1 MWLENENS
9 SQMSKKEGRNQMIT
23 TMVTFLS
30 SIIIAIL
37 LLVLFSVLGA
47 VEGVIEEYFK
57 FVDKKARE
65 STANSLEQGMVQ
77 QEETSFWTKQRLY
90 RFLYKFVRMIVI
102 LTVLCISFY
111 SVLQVIIVY
120 TTDGGLKNINW
131 NFVFLIPAFKIYKAF
146 TKVMSDVVNGT
157 DEAARDASKVHSG
170 YDTAFRLYENL
181 KAKHSSAITEDEKET
196 KNPTNDKDDTQQ

>member
-1 MWLENENS
+1 
-9 SQMSKKEGRNQMIT
+9 MIT

-65 STANSLEQGMVQ
+65 FTANSVEQGMVQ

-102 LTVLCISFY
+102 LTVLCVSFY
-111 SVLQVIIVY
+111 SVLQVVMVY
-120 TTDGGLKNINW
+120 TTDGDLKNINW

-146 TKVMSDVVNGT
+146 TKVMSDVMNGT
-157 DEAARDASKVHSG
+157 DEAASDASKVNSG
-170 YDTAFRLYENL
+170 YETAFRLYENL
-181 KAKHSSAITEDEKET
+181 RAQHSSSTTETEKET
-196 KNPTNDKDDTQQ
+196 KKPDQ